1 VFLVGRLF
9 RRRKRKR
16 LEQKPGPLPSYRLAL
31 PTFSPKSLMIRYK
44 KIDQAIKENLSVA
57 EIISETSPGYLSLAG
72 ARHPG

>member
-1 VFLVGRLF
+1 
-9 RRRKRKR
+9 
-16 LEQKPGPLPSYRLAL
+16 
-31 PTFSPKSLMIRYK
+31 MIRYK